1 MYAHLHLFQDAAA
14 INIDQNN
21 QIQMKLAQY
30 NTIREGVAEID
41 KWITKNPD
49 APPELYR
56 PSKSARRTTMYALD
70 HGQQIKK

>member
-1 MYAHLHLFQDAAA
+1 
-14 INIDQNN
+14 
-21 QIQMKLAQY
+21 MKLAQY